1 MIDKYILTVAA
12 FFVLFTSCKT
22 YHISTE
28 SLLEQFAG
36 SQKEK
41 KILVFIAPP
50 YFFYPGIVDGN
61 SLRDITVLDKNEVQH
76 TFPVTGHM
84 GIRIT
89 QNSGKRTTFYFNTL
103 LLKDS
108 AINGSKTHF
117 FNARIKPI
125 RFADISKIELQR

>member
-1 MIDKYILTVAA
+1 MKKYLVAILSCA
-12 FFVLFTSCKT
+12 VLFTSCAT
-22 YHISTE
+22 YHMSAQ
-28 SLLEQFAG
+28 SLLEQFAN

-41 KILVFIAPP
+41 KILIFVAPP
-50 YFFYPGIVDGN
+50 FVFFPGIVDGN
-61 SLRDITVLDKNEVQH
+61 SLRKITVLDKKEAPH
-76 TFPVTGHM
+76 TFPVTRHM

-108 AINGSKTHF
+108 TINGSKTHF